1 MPPRAPCRRDQGSF
15 VAMPCPARRRT
26 ASLPRAAGCMS
37 PRTLRTHA
45 TTFRC
50 TAIPYR
56 ARAVRPR
63 RFARGSRCA
72 PDAPI
77 AAEFLTRASPTPNS
91 CRWALSPG
99 FAVLESCSVLA
110 GREGLGQDDGPRGG
124 AGPSP
129 LPPLSPLRPFPR
141 CGACSALCCY
151 EDYRIAHAIRRH
163 PIAVAAAAAAEQAGG
178 WRAESSRLRE
188 AKHAASLPLRAS

>member
-72 PDAPI
+72 
-77 AAEFLTRASPTPNS
+77 